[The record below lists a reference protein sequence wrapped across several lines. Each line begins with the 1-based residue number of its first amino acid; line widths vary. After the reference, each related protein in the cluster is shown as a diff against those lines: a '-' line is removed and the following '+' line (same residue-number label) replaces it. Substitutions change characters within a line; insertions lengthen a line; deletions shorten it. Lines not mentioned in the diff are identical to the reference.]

1 MSRRTCNTRC
11 PLPPSTLHY
20 PPAHPHIPRPAN
32 SSTQAA
38 EGVVSRMAYDT
49 ALSSVERSVI
59 EAVRRATR
67 AFNNKKPEVICIAH
81 EHDPSTAHFGAISA
95 TRGGAPPAQRGGGA
109 PRPSGGAGSG
119 AGSGTGREGASAP
132 SPYGPGPT
140 RPWEG
145 RQGSGGSRSQTGSMD
160 RAGQAWTPQPSRLGL
175 PRGPDAPSDGELS
188 GSEDPAAPAA
198 APGIR
203 GGTSD
208 SAPSDA
214 APAAAPSPSR
224 RGRAAAAAAPG
235 SEETYEGQGSAPKAG
250 AEGASDSEEGSSDK
264 STEALVVKKLLEA
277 RKAAQASRKTSTR
290 SKKAAAAAAGEGRGG
305 GQEGGV

>member
-1 MSRRTCNTRC
+1 MQHALSLAPLNITLRTCI
-11 PLPPSTLHY
+11 
-20 PPAHPHIPRPAN
+20 PALPRPAN

-59 EAVRRATR
+59 EAVRRASR

-95 TRGGAPPAQRGGGA
+95 SRGGAPPAQRGGGA
-109 PRPSGGAGSG
+109 PRPSGGAVSG
-119 AGSGTGREGASAP
+119 AGSGIGREGASAP
-132 SPYGPGPT
+132 SSYGPGPT

-145 RQGSGGSRSQTGSMD
+145 RQGSGGSRGQTGSMD
-160 RAGQAWTPQPSRLGL
+160 RAGQAWTPQPSRFGL

-188 GSEDPAAPAA
+188 SSEDPSDPAA
-198 APGIR
+198 AAGIR
-203 GGTSD
+203 GSASD

-214 APAAAPSPSR
+214 APATAPSPSR
-224 RGRAAAAAAPG
+224 HGRAAAAAARG
-235 SEETYEGQGSAPKAG
+235 SDEAYEGEGSAPKAG
-250 AEGASDSEEGSSDK
+250 AEGAADSEEGSSGK

-290 SKKAAAAAAGEGRGG
+290 SKKAAAAAAGEGH
-305 GQEGGV
+305 